1 MLDVVQPCTAL
12 LGVPL
17 LVGNTEAVDVFQF
30 VCNIQSDASRVKR
43 LVFNSTAK
51 LIKLIN
57 LTKKIWQDR
66 ERSR

>member
-43 LVFNSTAK
+43 LVFTRLQN
-51 LIKLIN
+51 
-57 LTKKIWQDR
+57 
-66 ERSR
+66 